1 MLPSRESGAKLMI
14 ISYICNP
21 TNKFEK
27 MIRLLTCNLIC
38 PVAFFLSAVVFLLAS
53 SSCLSARNCR
63 HPDDIIGVYYVA
75 HEGEESRV
83 RVFRETDGTFSAQVL
98 WIRDSLDRRGNLR
111 LDEKNPDRSL
121 RDIPCNRI
129 LIMKGLKFNS
139 AKLRWDDGKIY
150 DPTRGIRANV
160 MCEFEP
166 DGRLRVR
173 GSLLGISQS
182 VYWDKIGD

>member
-1 MLPSRESGAKLMI
+1 M
-14 ISYICNP
+14 
-21 TNKFEK
+21 
-27 MIRLLTCNLIC
+27 RLLTSNQIF
-38 PVAFFLSAVVFLLAS
+38 PVAFFLSAAVLLFAPS
-53 SSCLSARNCR
+53 SFLSAQDSR
-63 HPDDIIGVYYVA
+63 HPDDITGVYYVA

-83 RVFRETDGTFSAQVL
+83 SIFREADDTFSAQVL
-98 WIRDSLDRRGNLR
+98 WIRDSLDRNGKLR

-121 RDIPCNRI
+121 RNTPCNRI

-139 AKLRWDDGKIY
+139 AKMRWDDGKIY

-173 GSLLGISQS
+173 GSILGISQS
-182 VYWDKIGD
+182 VYWDKISD